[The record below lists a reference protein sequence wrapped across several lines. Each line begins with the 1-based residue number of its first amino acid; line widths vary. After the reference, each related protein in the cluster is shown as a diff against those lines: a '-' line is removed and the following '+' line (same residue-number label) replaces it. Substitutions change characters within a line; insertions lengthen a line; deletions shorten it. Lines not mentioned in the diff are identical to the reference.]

1 MGIINAQI
9 RIAGKTIAPGT
20 SGEATYTENVCIL
33 PANAY
38 ILAKFGRIKTAFAG
52 ITKPK
57 VALGV
62 TGDTDRYMVAQP
74 IDAVNEFVMGPPP
87 SSNDS
92 LLGHKHF
99 CVKLNKEKAASTA
112 TPIIATFT
120 SDSATF
126 DPTAGEVEF
135 IIVYIDPNEYTA
147 QKLFS

>member
-1 MGIINAQI
+1 M
-9 RIAGKTIAPGT
+9 
-20 SGEATYTENVCIL
+20 
-33 PANAY
+33 
-38 ILAKFGRIKTAFAG
+38 AKFGRVKTAFAG

-57 VALGV
+57 VSLGV
-62 TGDTDRYMVAQP
+62 TGDVDRYMVAQP

-87 SSNDS
+87 SSNDA

-99 CVKLNKEKAASTA
+99 CVKLDKEKAASTA

-135 IIVYIDPNEYTA
+135 IVVYIDPNEYVS